1 MLHDRDV
8 EFDAAVDIL
17 VIGAG
22 GCGLCAALS
31 AHSAAQGGDIA
42 VLEKNDRLQGNTA
55 LSSGSIPAAGTRF
68 QAQAGLAD
76 SAEAFVEDLQ
86 RIAGVHQMPGLTR
99 RLAEVSAELVEW
111 LVDVAGVNLTL
122 VETYKH
128 IGHRQYR
135 LHSPP
140 SRRGADLLDD
150 LADAVARRNI
160 PIVFGNGATDL
171 VVDER
176 GRVCGVQA
184 RTRDGACTT
193 LAARAVILATNGFG
207 NNRELLREFCPEVA
221 AAPYGGATG
230 SEGEAVL
237 WGRELGADLANMGA
251 YQAHA
256 SLADP
261 HGSLVT
267 WTVVEKGGFIVDA
280 SGRRFGDESQGYSS
294 FAALELERAGPFHV
308 IADARIRDLTAQ
320 GQSEYAELVAN
331 KGVLEFDT
339 IQALGDRCGIEPVQL
354 ARTLG
359 HAVAA
364 AAGEEA
370 DSWGRSQWGGGPL
383 RPPYTAMRISA
394 ALFHTQGGLR
404 VDPEGR
410 VLRKDGS
417 IIPGLYAGGGA
428 AAGISGARGSQ
439 GYMSG
444 NGLLSALG
452 LGYLAGRC
460 AAGQLSREACS

>member
-1 MLHDRDV
+1 MLHARDL

-31 AHSAAQGGDIA
+31 AHAAAAGSDIA
-42 VLEKNDRLQGNTA
+42 VLEKSDRLQGNTA

-76 SAEAFVEDLQ
+76 SPEAFLEDLQ
-86 RIAGVHQMPGLTR
+86 RIAGTHQMPGLAR
-99 RLAEVSAELVEW
+99 RLAEISAELVEW

-150 LADAVARRNI
+150 LADAVGRRNI

-171 VVDER
+171 VVDEHGRAR
-176 GRVCGVQA
+176 GVRA

-193 LAARAVILATNGFG
+193 LGARAVILATNGFG
-207 NNRELLREFCPEVA
+207 NNRELLREYCPEVA

-230 SEGEAVL
+230 SEGEAIL

-280 SGRRFGDESQGYSS
+280 AGRRFGDESQGYSS
-294 FAALELERAGPFHV
+294 FAALELAHGGPFHV
-308 IADARIRDLTAQ
+308 IADACIRDLIAQ

-331 KGVLEFDT
+331 KGVLEFGT
-339 IQALGDRCGIEPVQL
+339 VEALGERCGIDAAAL
-354 ARTLG
+354 AHTLELAG
-359 HAVAA
+359 AA
-364 AAGEEA
+364 AAGKAA
-370 DSWGRSQWGGGPL
+370 DPWGRKLWGAGAL
-383 RPPYTAMRISA
+383 QAPYTATRIGP

-404 VDPEGR
+404 VDADGR

-417 IIPGLYAGGGA
+417 VIPGLYAGGGA
-428 AAGISGARGSQ
+428 AGGISGARGSL

-460 AAGQLSREACS
+460 AAAQLR